1 MTPFRPPPP
10 QLLEAATANSPR
22 PKGRTR
28 ISSTRIATALDPS
41 TEAGNLEVTTLF
53 MDQLGYKGLA
63 GPEPVRGLEVSP
75 EKGSR
80 RARKFVRGG
89 MAEHAKTFYSRQETS
104 DSLWQTELRSLSNT
118 KPDLRIHSLEILTTT
133 PQSVLLKG
141 VIRRRGRVGGGGG
154 GGDHDQEETR
164 VMLPLVAEASLRTA
178 NTVEVFQPWSTIGGV
193 IFCTRHRV
201 MK

>member
-1 MTPFRPPPP
+1 
-10 QLLEAATANSPR
+10 
-22 PKGRTR
+22 
-28 ISSTRIATALDPS
+28 
-41 TEAGNLEVTTLF
+41 
-53 MDQLGYKGLA
+53 
-63 GPEPVRGLEVSP
+63 
-75 EKGSR
+75 
-80 RARKFVRGG
+80 

-118 KPDLRIHSLEILTTT
+118 KPDLRIHSFEILTTT

-141 VIRRRGRVGGGGG
+141 VIRRRGRA
-154 GGDHDQEETR
+154 GGDVGYHDQEETR

-178 NTVEVFQPWSTIGGV
+178 NTIEVFQPWSTIGDV